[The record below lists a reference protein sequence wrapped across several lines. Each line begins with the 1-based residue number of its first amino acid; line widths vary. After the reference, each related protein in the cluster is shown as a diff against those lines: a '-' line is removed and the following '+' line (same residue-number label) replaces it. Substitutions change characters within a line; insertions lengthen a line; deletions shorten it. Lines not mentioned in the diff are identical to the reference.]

1 MQEPLELK
9 QLYNNQPRTITPSW
23 RELDHRYPSHHQQ
36 SVKMDRTQLAV
47 DNLHIS
53 SATLKDGT
61 GIQAE
66 HSRAHRRSSMGWHDV
81 ARLERIRKTV
91 QTFLS
96 QRFSAHEYTVPRLF
110 VVLPDSS
117 ADDRFARR
125 NSVPIAG
132 PTEGAPKG
140 SSSTCQYR
148 LYFLCECGTDF
159 TLPLGSGLNH
169 LHIAKHPGYEIEP
182 GRQDE
187 FFRRYGAMILTL
199 LIFLKQGYDPAMDS
213 SASSQVSSME
223 PQDHHEL
230 QQQQQQQQQQ
240 QKLQGQQPSD
250 DTRMHLN
257 RVEKISNL
265 KRSDLPDSISQHVEQ
280 KVNRM
285 IEYLEGIR
293 GQFNQNSEG
302 GEEIIEEDRLLG
314 ISSLADLHLL
324 YSFIGITDINRRHQS
339 GQLGNLYRV
348 NDMAGRVSW
357 VCVYHYRWTFLEKN
371 LDEFEHWVIT
381 RRGLFDKQSGSLS
394 ITLVS
399 RAHARTFCSWIIN
412 KVAPSLVEV
421 HLKLGWKF
429 GKKDLWRIAKAL
441 ANSTVSVLSL
451 DGCSYAED
459 STYKILHKKYDPILH
474 LLSHGRLH
482 SLELMRFPSL
492 FARLSQ
498 KTIKASTLRRLE
510 FGHGMAIEPND
521 RGSFSRLLASCSSLR
536 ELILPGFH
544 VSDTLMQAILSGL
557 RVNNSLATLDLSNSQ
572 LEGGAA
578 IILAQGLF
586 NTRICHLD
594 LSRNERLS
602 DAGAARVIRAVGPR
616 LVSLKMAQ
624 TGFGDLAAAALAKSM
639 DGISFTNTLRDQLQ
653 LQYRLDIA
661 ALTAGIRVRTD
672 DLRPSNSEKSQ
683 MEAREKTHSSGHLVY
698 LDIEDN
704 QCTLQGF
711 QELAKVKSRLHLVYL
726 NMAGST
732 ELEDEECARILSRVV
747 SSEMITLRLACTG
760 FGDKSARAL
769 AAALLERPPRVDDGM
784 KRISGPCQLEEL
796 DVQACPIGAEGF
808 LTLYDALRRAQ
819 AWSCLKVLDF
829 GHCSKLQDS
838 IAQQFLK
845 LLVIPNAT
853 ERAPVMPIRRWRS
866 QAIPS
871 SQSLTAIAA
880 IAAQKSSTVGLDDL
894 REAQSD
900 SGRNARAGS
909 LVGMR
914 RGVRRGVGPRSKN
927 ILVRADS
934 VPAIPTLRS
943 FYGDQ
948 DTPMTSSPEPTRPLQ
963 PPPTAQLPLTEGF
976 FSSLNYLDLKSTQI
990 GDGTAWLL
998 AQALVQSWITIGS
1011 LTLLEPQTMSVQG
1024 MCWIVNALCD
1034 NSTVQEFGIGK
1045 SGVIAQTD
1053 LDNFGAALLN
1063 LMETNKRVRSLTTLG
1078 APLGPIAKGLLL
1090 NQSLHSIY
1098 LIQSRGHFEDLQ
1110 LMGQALAFNRSLL
1123 VFWMGGT
1130 DESLL
1135 GTPHPT
1141 TDEHSSHGVE
1151 DRLDSNVLAGQ
1162 QQQSQGQP
1170 ENMYRNF
1177 HLMHHHHPHH
1187 PHKSHL
1193 HHKQKRKIRDAHR
1206 FQLSHHY
1213 GRSMSQKI
1221 GSILKTTFSLS
1232 SKDESSKRHHDNI
1245 TEDHRSKTVTSPVSQ
1260 RNSLGA
1266 QPMETRLVN
1275 RAGTAATVA
1284 TVTVS
1289 SVWGRNPIME
1299 GIRRNYSLI
1308 KVTLDIIAPAS
1319 LVTSATANQI
1329 NNAPGAAGPSTNS
1342 TWTTYSSNAAA
1353 EHFRYEQVH
1362 MMQKQLL
1369 NKKIQANRK
1378 LLRERG
1384 RVGWEE
1390 LKLLGVDD
1398 DVIREVCQDF

>member
-1 MQEPLELK
+1 M
-9 QLYNNQPRTITPSW
+9 
-23 RELDHRYPSHHQQ
+23 
-36 SVKMDRTQLAV
+36 
-47 DNLHIS
+47 
-53 SATLKDGT
+53 
-61 GIQAE
+61 
-66 HSRAHRRSSMGWHDV
+66 RSSMGWHDI
-81 ARLERIRKTV
+81 ARLERIRETV

-96 QRFSAHEYTVPRLF
+96 QRFSAYEYTVPRLF

-117 ADDRFARR
+117 ADDRYARR

-132 PTEGAPKG
+132 LTEAAPREF
-140 SSSTCQYR
+140 SSACRYR

-199 LIFLKQGYDPAMDS
+199 LIFLKHGYDPVMDS
-213 SASSQVSSME
+213 SASSQVSSMD

-230 QQQQQQQQQQ
+230 QQQQQQHQ
-240 QKLQGQQPSD
+240 QKLQRQQLSD
-250 DTRMHLN
+250 DTRMHLS

-265 KRSDLPDSISQHVEQ
+265 KRSDLPDSISQYVEQ
-280 KVNRM
+280 RVNRM
-285 IEYLEGIR
+285 IEFLERIR

-302 GEEIIEEDRLLG
+302 AEEIIEEDRLLG

-324 YSFIGITDINRRHQS
+324 YSFLGITDVNRRHQS

-348 NDMAGRVSW
+348 NDITGRVSW

-381 RRGLFDKQSGSLS
+381 RCGQFDKQSGSLS

-399 RAHARTFCSWIIN
+399 RAHARTFCSWITN
-412 KVAPSLVEV
+412 KVASSLVEV

-429 GKKDLWRIAKAL
+429 GKKDLWRIVKAL
-441 ANSTVSVLSL
+441 ANTTVSVLSL
-451 DGCSYAED
+451 DGCSYGED
-459 STYKILHKKYDPILH
+459 STYKILQKKYDPILH
-474 LLSHGRLH
+474 LLIHGRLR
-482 SLELMRFPSL
+482 SLELMRLPSL

-498 KTIKASTLRRLE
+498 KTIKAPTLRRLE

-521 RGSFSRLLASCSSLR
+521 RGSFNRLLASCSSLR
-536 ELILPGFH
+536 ELILPGFR
-544 VSDTLMQAILSGL
+544 VSDTLMQAILSGI

-572 LEGGAA
+572 LDGGAA

-672 DLRPSNSEKSQ
+672 DLRPSNSGKSQ
-683 MEAREKTHSSGHLVY
+683 MEAREKTHSTGHLVY

-711 QELAKVKSRLHLVYL
+711 QELAKVKSRLYLVYL
-726 NMAGST
+726 NMAGSS
-732 ELEDEECARILSRVV
+732 ELEDEECARILNRVM
-747 SSEMITLRLACTG
+747 SSEMITLRLACTR
-760 FGDKSARAL
+760 FGDQSARAL
-769 AAALLERPPRVDDGM
+769 ATTLLERPPRVDDGM

-808 LTLYDALRRAQ
+808 LTLYNALRQAQ

-838 IAQQFLK
+838 VAQQFLK

-853 ERAPVMPIRRWRS
+853 ERTPVMPIRRWRS

-871 SQSLTAIAA
+871 SQSLSAIAA

-900 SGRNARAGS
+900 SGRNARVNS

-914 RGVRRGVGPRSKN
+914 RGVRRGVGPRSKS

-934 VPAIPTLRS
+934 VPVMPTLRS

-948 DTPMTSSPEPTRPLQ
+948 GTSTTSSPEPTGPLL
-963 PPPTAQLPLTEGF
+963 PPPTAQLPLAEGF
-976 FSSLNYLDLKSTQI
+976 FSNLSQLDLKSTQI

-998 AQALVQSWITIGS
+998 AQALVQPWVTIGS
-1011 LTLLEPQTMSVQG
+1011 LTLLEPQSMSVQG

-1045 SGVIAQTD
+1045 SGVHAQAD
-1053 LDNFGAALLN
+1053 LDHFGATLLN

-1078 APLGPIAKGLLL
+1078 APLGPVAKGLLL

-1098 LIQSRGHFEDLQ
+1098 LIQSRGHIEDLQ

-1135 GTPHPT
+1135 GVPHPT
-1141 TDEHSSHGVE
+1141 TDEYSSHGPE
-1151 DRLDSNVLAGQ
+1151 DRLDNTILADQ
-1162 QQQSQGQP
+1162 EQQSQGQP

-1177 HLMHHHHPHH
+1177 HLMHQHHHHHHHH

-1193 HHKQKRKIRDAHR
+1193 HHKQKRKVHDAHR

-1213 GRSMSQKI
+1213 GQSMSQKI
-1221 GSILKTTFSLS
+1221 RSILKTTFSPS
-1232 SKDESSKRHHDNI
+1232 SKDESSKRRHDI
-1245 TEDHRSKTVTSPVSQ
+1245 ASEDHRSRIVTSPVSR
-1260 RNSLGA
+1260 RNSFGA
-1266 QPMETRLVN
+1266 QPMETRAVN

-1284 TVTVS
+1284 TVTAS
-1289 SVWGRNPIME
+1289 SLWGRNPIME
-1299 GIRRNYSLI
+1299 GIRRNHSLI
-1308 KVTLDIIAPAS
+1308 KVTLDAMTPAP
-1319 LVTSATANQI
+1319 LVTNATSNQI
-1329 NNAPGAAGPSTNS
+1329 NNAPEGMGPSTNS
-1342 TWTTYSSNAAA
+1342 TWTTHSSNAAT
-1353 EHFRYEQVH
+1353 EHFRYEQVY

-1369 NKKIQANRK
+1369 NKKVQANRK

-1384 RVGWEE
+1384 KLGWEE

-1398 DVIREVCQDF
+1398 DVIREVCQAY